1 MAYTHRIVD
10 LELDNLIGEVRVP
23 ALDAPK
29 VLGKTTTAASPV
41 WR

>member
-10 LELDNLIGEVRVP
+10 LELDDLFGEVTVP
-23 ALDAPK
+23 ALDGPMA
-29 VLGKTTTAASPV
+29 VGKTTTAASPA